1 MSWGIPWWAWLG
13 GGLVV
18 VAVAAVVLGFLDRL
32 PLSLVAAV
40 GAVVGGAG
48 IGGPFIRHGLYRR
61 REQVAA
67 RAALGRAGTPQV
79 AGGPSRLLAPDRGV
93 VPFLGRQ
100 NELEHLIAWCEQDVG
115 PLRLV
120 TGPGGVGKSRL
131 ASELAGRMAQRGWKH
146 VWVDDGQETSVLH
159 DTAVAGEERMLLVVD
174 YADTRRG
181 LDHLLRE
188 LVTDPPARVRV
199 LLLARSAGEWWDRLR
214 GASPAVRALLA
225 GAHAG
230 ADLPT
235 QVDAFT
241 TDQQIVD
248 AAARAFAAELGV
260 PAPES
265 VNVMGIDGHYR
276 PRILDLHAT
285 GLVAVLNTV
294 QHDPAGSSGSID
306 MSGVLEVLLEHEERY
321 WISAAAAERLEDHG
335 VGVADLRDIVAATA
349 LLPPADEGGA
359 AQLLRR
365 LGDHVTGPHVMRWL
379 RSLYPPRP
387 GRCEPFGGLQPDR
400 LAELHLLS
408 RLRASPQLAAALLED
423 LPAVRAQHAVGVLSR
438 MASDFYP
445 DRDRRRPALEFV
457 VTAIESLDD
466 DPDLLEHVAAV
477 IPYPSQALGRVR
489 VDLLWRILTLL
500 PPDDWPA
507 QARVRHELGLCRL
520 FLGHREGAASMLS
533 DAICRYQ
540 ELAGSGTGENDLNLA
555 RSLRYL
561 GVAQSELGH
570 TREALRNTID
580 AVTIT
585 ERLAAASPGGGTR
598 VGLARTLCHLGIRY
612 HEAGFPEESLEP
624 LQRSVR
630 LHRQHIKSNPPATVL
645 PHLARALMNLSIVH
659 SQLAAPGPALG
670 AIEEAVQIRRR
681 LARDN
686 PDGDNVFLARAL
698 AEAAARNLDAGHPQ
712 TAAEMARES
721 VEIRKELTA
730 DNYDKHASD
739 LAISLRHLGTAL
751 RESGTAHQ
759 AVAPLRRALAY
770 ERSMARILQNVAA
783 RAAMVQTLAQLGAT
797 HHASGRPQ
805 TSMPPLREAARITY
819 WCRTHAESHEV
830 LPVARALIRAME
842 LASQTLRTAAQSE
855 IAERCDHEVDQLHY
869 LIATQQP
876 ELRRD

>member
-1 MSWGIPWWAWLG
+1 MSWRIPWWAWLG

-18 VAVAAVVLGFLDRL
+18 VAVAAVVLALLDRL

-48 IGGPFIRHGLYRR
+48 IGGPFIRHGLNKR

-67 RAALGRAGTPQV
+67 RAALARAGTPQV
-79 AGGPSRLLAPDRGV
+79 AGGPSGLLAPDRGV

-100 NELEHLIAWCEQDVG
+100 HELERLIAWCEQDEG

-131 ASELAGRMAQRGWKH
+131 ASELADRMGQRGWKN
-146 VWVDDGQETSVLH
+146 VWVDDGQETSVLR
-159 DTAVAGEERMLLVVD
+159 DAASAGEERMLLVVD

-181 LDHLLRE
+181 LDDLLRE
-188 LVTDPPARVRV
+188 LVADPPARVRV

-225 GAHAG
+225 GAHDG

-235 QVDAFT
+235 QVDAST

-265 VNVMGIDGHYR
+265 VNVTGIDGHYR

-294 QHDPAGSSGSID
+294 QQDPTGSSRSID

-335 VGVADLRDIVAATA
+335 VGVGDLRDIVAATA
-349 LLPPADEGGA
+349 LLPPADEHEA
-359 AQLLRR
+359 VQLLRR
-365 LGDHVTGPHVMRWL
+365 LGDHVAGRHVLRWL
-379 RSLYPPRP
+379 RSLYPPRA

-408 RLRASPQLAAALLED
+408 RLQASPRLATALLED

-445 DRDRRRPALEFV
+445 DRDRREPALEFV
-457 VTAIESLDD
+457 ATAIESLDD

-489 VDLLWRILTLL
+489 ADLLWRILTLL

-520 FLGHREGAASMLS
+520 FLGHREGAAGMLS
-533 DAICRYQ
+533 DAIRRYQ
-540 ELAGSGTGENDLNLA
+540 ELVASGTGDYDLNLA

-585 ERLAAASPGGGTR
+585 ERLAAASPGGTR

-612 HEAGFPEESLEP
+612 HEAGFPQEALEP

-630 LHRQHIKSNPPATVL
+630 LHRQNIKSNPPATVL

-721 VEIRKELTA
+721 VAIRKELTE

-751 RESGTAHQ
+751 RESGSAHD

-797 HHASGRPQ
+797 HHDSGRPQ

-819 WCRTHAESHEV
+819 WCRTHAEGHEV

-855 IAERCDHEVDQLHY
+855 IAERCDHEVNQLHH
-869 LIATQQP
+869 LIAAQQP